1 MVKVYLSRKGVP
13 FAEHNVSL
21 DDDATRY
28 LMAEGYSSTPVTFIG
43 DKRVVGYKPKD
54 IDTALAALPA

>member
-28 LMAEGYSSTPVTFIG
+28 LLTEGYSSTPVTFIG
-43 DKRVVGYKPKD
+43 EKRVVGYKPKD
-54 IDTALAALPA
+54 IDAALAAMPA